1 MRAGSGAV
9 LLVGFALVV
18 MLLSVIGAINQP
30 SIIMKQDPSQDFVDI
45 AGSVSELL
53 SLCKN
58 LASNNPEKAKE
69 YMGKAL
75 DTLRINLENKGL
87 ELESPIVSADGSYCE
102 VMYYLYSKDGS
113 SFFEFYKKSSTAGGG
128 GAGGGGGGGGGE
140 ENNINNNLPIVVCNK
155 ASGGGRSTCFIRN
168 PCSNTVTIKLVAP
181 NGERIHVIFPGQGQG
196 AINSRGT
203 AEFYLD
209 PMQTS
214 VCQGV
219 SLGKRVLAIA
229 TIYTDEGYL
238 TLTVENG
245 CCTGQ
250 CSFQIP
256 LSCGNDVTCSLN
268 YGQFLQ
274 TLKGIS
280 ECKP

>member
-18 MLLSVIGAINQP
+18 MLLSVIEVINQP

-45 AGSVSELL
+45 AGSVSEML

-58 LASNNPEKAKE
+58 LAGSTEKIGD
-69 YMGKAL
+69 YI
-75 DTLRINLENKGL
+75 DNTLNTLSTSLEKKGL
-87 ELESPIVSADGSYCE
+87 ELYWVPPNVVNDNDGKPHLV
-102 VMYYLYSKDGS
+102 VMYQLYSEDQS
-113 SFFEFYKKSSTAGGG
+113 SFFEFYKNVTLLNALPPPPPPPPPPP
-128 GAGGGGGGGGGE
+128 GE
-140 ENNINNNLPIVVCNK
+140 NNLPIIVCDK
-155 ASGGGRSTCFIRN
+155 ASGGKSTCFIRN

-181 NGERIHVIFPGQGQG
+181 NGEGIHVIFPGQGQG
-196 AINSRGT
+196 AINSKGT

-229 TIYTDEGYL
+229 TIYTNEGYL